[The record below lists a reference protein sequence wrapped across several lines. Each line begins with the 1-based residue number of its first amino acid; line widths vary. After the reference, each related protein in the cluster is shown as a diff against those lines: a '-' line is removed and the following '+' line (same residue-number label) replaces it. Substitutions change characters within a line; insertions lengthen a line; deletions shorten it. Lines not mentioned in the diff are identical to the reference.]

1 MLHFEHCNFSN
12 VGNHVSV
19 TCCWLYLA
27 LSTLSLQRDAAVAR
41 QLFVLLF
48 DGLLKELHDDK
59 EMYTQ
64 KVQEAMR
71 NILSTTK
78 YYTAMVMGTV
88 MEIALHH
95 AKYIVLQED
104 DIAIGIWT
112 LYLVFVLK

>member
-1 MLHFEHCNFSN
+1 M
-12 VGNHVSV
+12 
-19 TCCWLYLA
+19 
-27 LSTLSLQRDAAVAR
+27 
-41 QLFVLLF
+41 LLF
-48 DGLLKELHDDK
+48 DGLLKKLLDDK

-64 KVQEAMR
+64 KVQEALS

-95 AKYIVLQED
+95 GKYIVLQAE
-104 DIAIGIWT
+104 DIATGIWT

>member
-1 MLHFEHCNFSN
+1 M
-12 VGNHVSV
+12 
-19 TCCWLYLA
+19 
-27 LSTLSLQRDAAVAR
+27 
-41 QLFVLLF
+41 LLF
-48 DGLLKELHDDK
+48 DGLLKELRDDK

-95 AKYIVLQED
+95 AEHIALPAE
-104 DIAIGIWT
+104 DIATGIWA